1 MNKLPEGIV
10 AIHNKQ
16 YQTVSYRVNTFR
28 EEHPDWGILTE
39 VVSADDERVV
49 VRATIADPEGR
60 MIATGYA
67 EEVRGAT
74 NINKTSALENAE
86 TSAVGRALAF
96 YGLPGTEIASADE
109 VATAIKQQAAQ
120 ELIEYNELVRE
131 HWDDISEVK
140 QLLKPIWGEMENQ
153 PNVTDARAVLK
164 DLGDEL
170 YRQLWKA
177 PTKGGCFTT
186 VERTLLK
193 QPEESMKLFNADA
206 L

>member
-1 MNKLPEGIV
+1 MTDQEGIV
-10 AIHNKQ
+10 SIHGKQ

-39 VVSADDERVV
+39 VISADDERVV
-49 VRATIADPEGR
+49 VRATIADPDGR

-109 VATAIKQQAAQ
+109 VATAIKQQADQ
-120 ELIEYNELVRE
+120 ELIEYNALVRE
-131 HWDDISEVK
+131 FWPSINACKDYLVPK
-140 QLLKPIWGEMENQ
+140 WGDNENQ
-153 PNVTDARAVLK
+153 PHITEARACMTE
-164 DLGDEL
+164 LGDEV
-170 YRQLWKA
+170 YRKLWRA

-186 VERTLLK
+186 QERKLLK
-193 QPEESMKLFNADA
+193 QPELAPEIFGVEA

>member
-1 MNKLPEGIV
+1 MTNQEGIV
-10 AIHNKQ
+10 SIHGKQ

-96 YGLPGTEIASADE
+96 YGLAGTEIASADE
-109 VATAIKQQAAQ
+109 VAGAIKQQAAQ
-120 ELIEYNELVRE
+120 ELIEYNALVRD
-131 HWDDISEVK
+131 HWHTVAEVK
-140 QLLKPIWGEMENQ
+140 NLLHPQWGEMENQ
-153 PNVTDARAVLK
+153 PNVTDARAILK
-164 DLGDEL
+164 EMGDDI
-170 YRQLWKA
+170 YRDLWKA
-177 PTKGGCFTT
+177 PTKGGIFTT

-193 QPEESMKLFNADA
+193 EPEKA
-206 L
+206 LQIVGAEAL